1 MEVLNEF
8 VGHFEET
15 SKTIGNIGLAG
26 HNRGY
31 KNNYFE
37 NLNKLK
43 IGDDIKYKYNEF
55 EGIYYVEKKETIKS
69 TNWSYLDKSQN
80 NRITLITCIENKPD
94 LRLCI
99 QAIQK

>member
-1 MEVLNEF
+1 MKIKILGYSIDMMKVLTPIIYIILGVLF
-8 VGHFEET
+8 FKIIKGIIKKAKF
-15 SKTIGNIGLAG
+15 A
-26 HNRGY
+26 R
-31 KNNYFE
+31 
-37 NLNKLK
+37 NKLK
-43 IGDDIKYKYNEF
+43 QSQIQRI
-55 EGIYYVEKKETIKS
+55 ETIKS

>member
-1 MEVLNEF
+1 MEVLNNY

-15 SKTIGNIGLAG
+15 SKTIWNIGLAG

-37 NLNKLK
+37 NINKLK
-43 IGDDIKYKYNEF
+43 IGDGIKYKYKEF
-55 EGIYYVEKKETIKS
+55 EKNYYVEKIETIKS
-69 TNWSYLDKSQN
+69 TNWDYLNSSKEN
-80 NRITLITCIENKPD
+80 KITLITCVENKPD